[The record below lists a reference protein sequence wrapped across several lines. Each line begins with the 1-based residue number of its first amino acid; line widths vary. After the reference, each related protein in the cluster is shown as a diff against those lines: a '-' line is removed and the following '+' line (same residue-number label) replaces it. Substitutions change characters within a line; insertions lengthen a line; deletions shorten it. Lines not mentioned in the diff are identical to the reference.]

1 MRKHFLILMLFA
13 LLPLAGW
20 AQAVDIE
27 VKPYNMNK
35 TYGTADADVDPASLA
50 FKLTGTLAD
59 PSDAAKFRTLLKISR
74 SGANANENVGS
85 YSYTFKNPTAA
96 EITTAGFDGDYNILI
111 DGSATLTIDPKD
123 VAAVAAVTP
132 ATVADQE
139 FHVGS
144 WKAPTITWAGMTEGE
159 DYEII
164 GYTES
169 DGTTPI
175 TGMGDDNQVHVQ
187 GIGNYT
193 GTTVF
198 EFNINRMT
206 IGDGTDAKNGMS
218 AEFNAA
224 VNLTYDGTVKDVPAF
239 TIKDNGVAVADV
251 ANNFVIVTPGDM
263 TNAGNK
269 YITIAGKSGSPY
281 QNSFKLPFTIAA
293 KDITDESIAFG
304 AVANETYTGYAFTP
318 TPTVTDNAILTA
330 GDPTPLESGTHFD
343 YVYEANTNA
352 GNAAKVKVVG
362 KGNYTGTNEIT
373 FSIAKRNINDI
384 NVSPI
389 ANLTYNGVAQTP
401 AVEITAGANPTI
413 NATALP
419 VGYNALPTP
428 TGDYTVNY
436 TANTNAG
443 LAKATITAVANSNYT
458 GSKDIAFTI
467 EKATITVTP
476 KAFTRALNEKD
487 PTSDYLVANEYYT
500 LTGFQNGETAIS
512 ANFSGAPSFTILAH
526 ALTVGDYLSVIKIDR
541 DEYNIVTGLSAAN
554 YKFVPGAN
562 ATLTITGANNF
573 TIAFKSNITVEYG
586 DDTNLPMIYG
596 DNNVYAKNYLDVTG
610 LGDDVIK
617 SMTITVVD
625 ENGDAVNLAT
635 VKNAGT
641 YYLKADPTSISL
653 VEAGHEANY
662 DFAGC
667 TIANGSFEITKRPIA
682 FQAVNQTIVY
692 GEEPSLTTGN
702 DHIALVSGS
711 YAYEDGRSDMNFELT
726 IDPKKYN
733 GSVKTHTGA
742 LKLSATNPNYEFTL
756 TDGDIIVTAG
766 GATLDLSGLASDEIL
781 PRIKDYNNVACN
793 VVISFDNRTRAY
805 RAGGTEYGW
814 TAEKW
819 NTLALPFDISV
830 ADLSKALGYAIVN
843 VVNPERTVIDGE
855 NSKVYGKL
863 TMTGGNADGPSD
875 VLVANKPFMVK
886 TAEAITGNVTFP
898 GVVVKAP
905 TSIEDCTVDAGK
917 GVKFIGTFAEKTVSA
932 TDNGKI
938 WFMEGDETEWAT
950 IYAGSAST
958 WTLVP
963 FEGYVD
969 LNNASGARN
978 LTFIMEE
985 LDGSTT
991 AITSVNADADNMK
1004 AEGVYN
1010 LNGVKMEGALKK
1022 GVYIKD
1028 GKKFVVK

>member
-1 MRKHFLILMLFA
+1 MRKHFLILMLMA
-13 LLPLAGW
+13 LLPLAGF
-20 AQAVDIE
+20 AQTDIE

-35 TYGTADADVDPASLA
+35 TYGTADADVDPANLA
-50 FKLTGTLAD
+50 FKLTGVLAD

-96 EITTAGFDGDYNILI
+96 EITAADFAGVYNILI

-123 VAAVAAVTP
+123 VATVAP
-132 ATVADQE
+132 ATVAAQE
-139 FHVGS
+139 FQVGN
-144 WKAPTITWAGMTEGE
+144 WNAPAFTWAGMTLGE
-159 DYEII
+159 DYEIT
-164 GYTES
+164 GYKTS
-169 DGTTPI
+169 TDGEI
-175 TGMGDDNQVHVQ
+175 EGIGDDNKVYVQ

-193 GTTVF
+193 GTTYF
-198 EFNINRMT
+198 LFDIDPMT
-206 IGDGTDAKNGMS
+206 IGDGTDAMNGMS

-224 VNLTYDGTVKDVPAF
+224 VNLTYDGNAKDVPAF

-251 ANNFVIVTPGDM
+251 ATNFVITNPVDL

-269 YITIAGKSGSPY
+269 YITIEGNVGSPY
-281 QNSFKLPFTIAA
+281 QGSFKLPFTIAA
-293 KDITDESIAFG
+293 KDITDESIEFG
-304 AVANETYTGYAFTP
+304 PVDNVTYTGAAFTP
-318 TPTVTDNAILTA
+318 EPTVTDTEILTA
-330 GDPTPLESGTHFD
+330 GNPTPLESGTHFD
-343 YVYEANTNA
+343 YAYEANTNA
-352 GNAAKVKVVG
+352 GTAKVKVVG

-373 FSIAKRNINDI
+373 FNISKRDIATI
-384 NVSPI
+384 NVTAI
-389 ANLTYNGVAQTP
+389 APLTYTGVAQTP
-401 AVEITAGANPTI
+401 AVEITAGANPGITVLPEI
-413 NATALP
+413 YNPAALP
-419 VGYNALPTP
+419 NP

-443 LAKATITAVANSNYT
+443 AAKATITAVENSNYT

-476 KAFTRALNEKD
+476 KNFTRALNEED

-500 LTGFQNGETAIS
+500 LDGFQNGETAIS

-526 ALTVGDYLSVIKIDR
+526 ADVVGVYADRIKVNV
-541 DEYNIVTGLSAAN
+541 DEFDVVTGLTAAN
-554 YKFVPGAN
+554 YKFAAGAN
-562 ATLTITGANNF
+562 ATLTITGANDF
-573 TIAFKSNITVEYG
+573 TIAFKSDITVEYG
-586 DDTNLPMIYG
+586 DATNLAKIYG
-596 DNNVYAKNYLDVTG
+596 DNNVNAKDYLEVTG

-625 ENGDAVNLAT
+625 ENGDDVDPAT

-641 YYLKADPTSISL
+641 YYLKATPASIQL
-653 VEAGHEANY
+653 VAAAHEANY

-667 TIANGSFEITKRPIA
+667 TIANGSFEITQRPIA
-682 FQAVNQTIVY
+682 FQAVNQTIAY
-692 GEEPSLTTGN
+692 GEDPSLTTGN

-726 IDPKKYN
+726 IDPNYN

-742 LKLSATNPNYEFTL
+742 LKLSATNPNYKFTL

>member
-1 MRKHFLILMLFA
+1 MAGFA
-13 LLPLAGW
+13 
-20 AQAVDIE
+20 QTDIE

-50 FKLTGTLAD
+50 YKLTGALAD

-85 YSYTFKNPTAA
+85 YSYTFKNPTSA
-96 EITTAGFDGDYNILI
+96 EITAAGFAGDYNILI
-111 DGSATLTIDPKD
+111 DGSATLTIDPKNVGD
-123 VAAVAAVTP
+123 VAP

-144 WKAPTITWAGMTEGE
+144 WNTPAFTWAGMTLDE
-159 DYEII
+159 DYEIT

-169 DGTTPI
+169 DGTTAI
-175 TGMGDDNQVHVQ
+175 TGMGDNNQVHVR

-193 GTTVF
+193 GTTF
-198 EFNINRMT
+198 FTFNIDRMT

-239 TIKDNGVAVADV
+239 TIKENGVAVADV
-251 ANNFVIVTPGDM
+251 ENNFVIMTPGDM

-269 YITIAGKSGSPY
+269 YITIAGKGTSPY
-281 QNSFKLPFTIAA
+281 NGSFKLPFTIAA
-293 KDITDESIAFG
+293 KDITDESIKFG
-304 AVANETYTGYAFTP
+304 AVANETYTGDAFTP
-318 TPTVTDNAILTA
+318 TPTVKDAEILTA
-330 GDPTPLESGTHFD
+330 GEPTLLESGTHFD
-343 YVYEANTNA
+343 YEYEANTNA

-362 KGNYTGTNEIT
+362 KGNYTGTKEIT
-373 FSIAKRNINDI
+373 FRIAKRDIAAI
-384 NVSPI
+384 NVTAI
-389 ANLTYNGVAQTP
+389 APLTYTGVAQTP
-401 AVEITAGANPTI
+401 AVVIAATTGITT
-413 NATALP
+413 LP
-419 VGYNALPTP
+419 AIYDDSDPENP
-428 TGDYTVNY
+428 TGDYTVRYENNKD
-436 TANTNAG
+436 ASVNG
-443 LAKATITAVANSNYT
+443 KAIIEAVENSNYT
-458 GSKDIAFTI
+458 GSKTIPFTI
-467 EKATITVTP
+467 NKATITVTP
-476 KAFTRALNEKD
+476 KDFTRALNEDD

-500 LTGFQNGETAIS
+500 LNGFQNGETAIS
-512 ANFSGAPSFTILAH
+512 ANFSGAPSFTILDH
-526 ALTVGDYLSVIKIDR
+526 ADVVGVYADKIKVNV
-541 DEYNIVTGLSAAN
+541 DEFNVVTGLTAAN
-554 YKFVPGAN
+554 YKFAAGAN

-573 TIAFKSNITVEYG
+573 SIAFKNDITVEYG
-586 DDTNLPMIYG
+586 DATNLAKIYG
-596 DNNVYAKNYLDVTG
+596 DDNVNAKNYLVVTG
-610 LGDDVIK
+610 LGEDVIK

-625 ENGDAVNLAT
+625 ENGDVVDPAT
-635 VKNAGT
+635 VKNAGI
-641 YYLKADPTSISL
+641 YYLKATPASIQL
-653 VEAGHEANY
+653 VTTAHEANY

-667 TIANGSFEITKRPIA
+667 TIANGSFQITQRPIA
-682 FQAVNQTIVY
+682 FQAVNQTIAY
-692 GEEPSLTTGN
+692 GEDPSLTTGN

-742 LKLSATNPNYEFTL
+742 LKLSATNPNYKFTL

-793 VVISFDNRTRAY
+793 VVISFDNRSRAY
-805 RAGGTEYGW
+805 SATGTKYGW
-814 TAEKW
+814 AAEKW
-819 NTLALPFDISV
+819 NTLTLPFDITV

-843 VVNPERTVIDGE
+843 VINPDRTEIDGE

-886 TAEAITGNVTFP
+886 TAKAITGNVTFEN
-898 GVVVKAP
+898 VTIKAP
-905 TSIEDCTVDAGK
+905 ASEADRTVDAGK
-917 GVKFIGTFAEKTVSA
+917 GVNFIGTYAKKTVSA
-932 TDNGKI
+932 TDDGKI
-938 WFMEGDETEWAT
+938 WFMEGDEAEWAT
-950 IYAGSAST
+950 IFAGSTST

>member
-1 MRKHFLILMLFA
+1 MRKHFLILMLMA
-13 LLPLAGW
+13 LLPMAGW
-20 AQAVDIE
+20 ADI
-27 VKPYNMNK
+27 VVTPGVATKN
-35 TYGTADADVDPASLA
+35 YGDADPAAATSMFTMQVTGAPDVTKADVVAQLSFVRIETGEDVGTYA
-50 FKLTGTLAD
+50 FALV
-59 PSDAAKFRTLLKISR
+59 PSAGASTALGHDVIV
-74 SGANANENVGS
+74 SGNGVL
-85 YSYTFKNPTAA
+85 
-96 EITTAGFDGDYNILI
+96 NI
-111 DGSATLTIDPKD
+111 APKD
-123 VAAVAAVTP
+123 VAAVTP

-144 WKAPTITWAGMTEGE
+144 WNAPTFTWAGMTLDE
-159 DYEII
+159 DYEIT
-164 GYTES
+164 GYTTS
-169 DGTTPI
+169 DGMTAI
-175 TGMGDDNQVHVQ
+175 SGMGVDNQVHVQ

-193 GTTVF
+193 GTAVF
-198 EFNINRMT
+198 EFDIDRMT

-239 TIKDNGVAVADV
+239 TIKDHGVAVADV
-251 ANNFVIVTPGDM
+251 ASNFVIMLPGDM
-263 TNAGNK
+263 TTAGNK
-269 YITIAGKSGSPY
+269 YITIAGKTGSPY

-293 KDITDESIAFG
+293 KDITDESIEFG
-304 AVANETYTGYAFTP
+304 AVDNVTYTGYAFTP

-330 GDPTPLESGTHFD
+330 GNPTPLESGTHFD

-419 VGYNALPTP
+419 VEYNALPTP

-443 LAKATITAVANSNYT
+443 PAKATITAVANSNYT

-467 EKATITVTP
+467 NKATITVTP
-476 KAFTRALNEKD
+476 KNFTRALNEDD

-526 ALTVGDYLSVIKIDR
+526 GDGVGVYADKIKVNV
-541 DEYNIVTGLSAAN
+541 DEYDVVTGLTAAN
-554 YKFVPGAN
+554 YKFAAGAN
-562 ATLTITGANNF
+562 ANLTITGANDF
-573 TIAFKSNITVEYG
+573 TIAFKSDITVEYG
-586 DDTNLPMIYG
+586 DAINLAKIYG
-596 DNNVYAKNYLDVTG
+596 DDNVNAKNYLVVTG
-610 LGDDVIK
+610 LGEDVIK

-625 ENGDAVNLAT
+625 ENGDVVDPAT
-635 VKNAGT
+635 VKNAGI
-641 YYLKADPTSISL
+641 YYLKATPATISL

-667 TIANGSFEITKRPIA
+667 TIANGSFEITQRPIA
-682 FQAVNQTIVY
+682 FQAVNQTIPY
-692 GEEPSLTTGN
+692 GEVPSLTTGN

-726 IDPKKYN
+726 IDPNYN
-733 GSVKTHTGA
+733 GSVKTHTRA

-805 RAGGTEYGW
+805 RAGGTEFGW

-843 VVNPERTVIDGE
+843 VINPERTVIDGE

-905 TSIEDCTVDAGK
+905 TTIEDCTVDAGK